1 MKLLKYCFG
10 LLSVVSLIIIFL
22 ITSFELVVYG
32 HRGFYEK
39 AYTKYEVEKDV
50 QMKMDDILNVTDVML
65 DYLKNRREDLQ
76 VETVVNGENRMFF
89 NERELSHMED
99 VKMLFTAGIRLRVI
113 CLILFLLSIIGF
125 LLLKLPW
132 TRFFARCIQVGTIT
146 FLLFVA
152 GLSLL
157 ISTDF
162 TKYFTIFHE
171 LFFDNDLWILDPKTD
186 LLINILPEGFFV
198 DIAAEI
204 AVVFLCIMVVALV
217 VSTIFLSFTKR
228 KQ

>member
-99 VKMLFTAGIRLRVI
+99 VKMLFTAGIRLRV
-113 CLILFLLSIIGF
+113 
-125 LLLKLPW
+125 
-132 TRFFARCIQVGTIT
+132 
-146 FLLFVA
+146 
-152 GLSLL
+152 
-157 ISTDF
+157 
-162 TKYFTIFHE
+162 
-171 LFFDNDLWILDPKTD
+171 
-186 LLINILPEGFFV
+186 
-198 DIAAEI
+198 
-204 AVVFLCIMVVALV
+204 
-217 VSTIFLSFTKR
+217 
-228 KQ
+228 